1 METSVIMS
9 STDPD
14 GNEINRTYS
23 GINPTAT
30 SEEITDF
37 TEELNALSDN
47 TYVGT
52 TRRDITHVDRE
63 QGLVAY
69 SLPTAAEDVKGGVM
83 IGAGLSMTGDTLN
96 CTISSGTLSEASTTD
111 KGLMSADDKVK
122 LNGISAGAQ
131 VNVIEAILIDDTP
144 QTITNKAVSLNLTD
158 YAKKSDIS
166 GVYKYKGTVGSLSG
180 LSSVGNEV
188 GDVYNVSMGGGS
200 DFQGVEIKPGD
211 NVAWNGSGWDA
222 LTGIV
227 DLSGLQYTLPTA
239 STSTKGGVVIGSGLS
254 MAGDTVYV
262 TLQGGAGGGS
272 YPIATSLEAGLMSA
286 EDKQHLDSVFQSSAD
301 FADAVL
307 TGVGGKFIPSVSSVS
322 DFMTYQDSN
331 IQFFDNRLNRL
342 CTTNAI
348 TPYTKHSPTFL
359 NNSVDLS
366 IEYADYKNSL
376 HSSAEGTTDVTLPS
390 DTDRY
395 TYEFDFNKTAEDK
408 GFILMSRYDND
419 ERVYVK
425 QAFRSFLVTNTGQV
439 SLGSEVSL
447 ATGSS
452 TMSASCPDAHPSVF
466 DPSKVV
472 FLWQK
477 ENQNNNDI
485 TYYYRGYWFPNNGTT
500 TASTISSSATTLGTY
515 HYSTSTS
522 ITDVQPSRAIVT
534 LLVSLNKTDATKIE
548 VTTESSPP
556 QPLFYTDETTYNSSS
571 QVTSSKTKLWCIHGS
586 YSTTDMLISSA
597 IVRQDTGSSDYTY
610 PMDGFDPVRDKIIG
624 LYSDSTRASW
634 YLITARRGTYPNDS
648 TWIDSCFKVWYFN
661 PRTVAIR
668 RCEKSLSQILPDLV
682 I

>member
-131 VNVIEAILIDDTP
+131 VIVIEAILIDDTP

-227 DLSGLQYTLPTA
+227 DLSNFVTKDGTKVLSSNDFSDAYKSKLDTLSGYTLPTA
-239 STSTKGGVVIGSGLS
+239 NATQKGGVMIGEGLS
-254 MAGDTVYV
+254 MAGDTVY
-262 TLQGGAGGGS
+262 GG
-272 YPIATSLEAGLMSA
+272 E
-286 EDKQHLDSVFQSSAD
+286 
-301 FADAVL
+301 
-307 TGVGGKFIPSVSSVS
+307 
-322 DFMTYQDSN
+322 
-331 IQFFDNRLNRL
+331 
-342 CTTNAI
+342 
-348 TPYTKHSPTFL
+348 
-359 NNSVDLS
+359 
-366 IEYADYKNSL
+366 KNSL
-376 HSSAEGTTDVTLPS
+376 GL
-390 DTDRY
+390 
-395 TYEFDFNKTAEDK
+395 
-408 GFILMSRYDND
+408 
-419 ERVYVK
+419 
-425 QAFRSFLVTNTGQV
+425 QGQC
-439 SLGSEVSL
+439 LHAML
-447 ATGSS
+447 L
-452 TMSASCPDAHPSVF
+452 
-466 DPSKVV
+466 V
-472 FLWQK
+472 FL
-477 ENQNNNDI
+477 
-485 TYYYRGYWFPNNGTT
+485 
-500 TASTISSSATTLGTY
+500 
-515 HYSTSTS
+515 H
-522 ITDVQPSRAIVT
+522 
-534 LLVSLNKTDATKIE
+534 
-548 VTTESSPP
+548 
-556 QPLFYTDETTYNSSS
+556 
-571 QVTSSKTKLWCIHGS
+571 
-586 YSTTDMLISSA
+586 
-597 IVRQDTGSSDYTY
+597 
-610 PMDGFDPVRDKIIG
+610 
-624 LYSDSTRASW
+624 
-634 YLITARRGTYPNDS
+634 
-648 TWIDSCFKVWYFN
+648 
-661 PRTVAIR
+661 PRTGEYMERA
-668 RCEKSLSQILPDLV
+668 
-682 I
+682 